1 MWLRTKALM
10 RSEPRRSL
18 DADAPYV
25 GMRRMGWVRI
35 EIQADGPR
43 CTVFGVSHRL
53 PVERSVPL
61 GIALALW
68 RSGVPTV
75 IRRRGGSH
83 AVLSPELAGSG

>member
-1 MWLRTKALM
+1 
-10 RSEPRRSL
+10 
-18 DADAPYV
+18 
-25 GMRRMGWVRI
+25 MRRIGWVRI
-35 EIQADGPR
+35 EIQADGPC

-75 IRRRGGSH
+75 IRHRGGSH
-83 AVLSPELAGSG
+83 TAVSSELAGSG